1 VERATLKID
10 FNRNV
15 LVSLLES
22 NHDRAMDM
30 QHTYPKIDQ
39 WLVAKENPTMKQ
51 LADIADKFNIPFGY
65 FFLENI
71 PQKEY
76 SLPHFRTNGQRTFD
90 PSSELVDTVGTIKER
105 QTWASEILR
114 ELRDDKLP
122 FANSLNIN
130 DSVESAVES
139 VKNILGLT
147 GDWAEEMPTWTEAF
161 TTLISKAEA
170 AGIFVVVNG
179 VVNNNT
185 HRKLSVKEFRGFVL
199 YDDFAPFIF
208 VNNSDAVSAKIFT
221 IIHEITHI
229 LIGKSASFD
238 LRQLTPASDPAELFC
253 DSTAAEFL
261 VPAAKLIEK
270 FRTYGKN
277 YESLARTFKVSQIV
291 IARRLYDLGKISRE
305 EFFAFYE
312 AHISKET
319 NTPAGTGGNFYNT
332 VPYRISKRFF
342 ELIHNTVQ
350 QNKILYTDAF
360 RLTGLKSKTYDQCTR
375 KYLK

>member
-1 VERATLKID
+1 MERVSLKID

-15 LVSLLES
+15 LVGLLEN
-22 NHDRAMDM
+22 NHDRAMDL
-30 QHTYPKIDQ
+30 QNTYPKIDQ
-39 WLVAKENPTMKQ
+39 WLIAKENPTMKQ

-76 SLPHFRTNGQRTFD
+76 SLPHFRTNGQRTFN

-114 ELRDDKLP
+114 ELRDDKLT

-161 TTLISKAEA
+161 TTIISKAEA
-170 AGIFVVVNG
+170 AGIFVAVNG

-185 HRKLSVKEFRGFVL
+185 HRKLSVDEFRGFVL

-208 VNNSDAVSAKIFT
+208 VNNRDVVSAKIFT

-253 DSTAAEFL
+253 DRTAAEFL
-261 VPAAKLIEK
+261 VPAAKLTEK
-270 FRTYGKN
+270 FKTYGKN
-277 YESLARTFKVSQIV
+277 YESLARAFKVSQIV
-291 IARRLYDLGKISRE
+291 IARRLYDLGKITRE

-360 RLTGLKSKTYDQCTR
+360 RLT
-375 KYLK
+375 